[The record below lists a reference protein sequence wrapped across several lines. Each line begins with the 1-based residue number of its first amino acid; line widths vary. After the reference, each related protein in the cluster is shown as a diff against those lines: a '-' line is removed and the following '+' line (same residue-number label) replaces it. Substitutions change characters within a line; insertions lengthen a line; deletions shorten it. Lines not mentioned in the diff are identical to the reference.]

1 MRIHRIIPAT
11 RAEGPGM
18 RFTIWVQGCH
28 NYCRGCYATDLWD
41 ASGGW
46 EISPEELICRIEQ
59 TPGIEGI
66 TFLGGEPMEQAAD
79 LSRIAAAARDLGLSV
94 ITFTGRVY
102 EDILQEGD
110 NQRLTLLAYTDLL
123 IDGPYLPEQH
133 DISRPWVGSS
143 NQRYLFLTDRY
154 TMEDVER
161 CHNRVELRVSRDGIL
176 RMNGMGDFPALERL
190 LNNKSMVRGN
200 EDGTY
205 KV

>member
-1 MRIHRIIPAT
+1 
-11 RAEGPGM
+11 
-18 RFTIWVQGCH
+18 
-28 NYCRGCYATDLWD
+28 
-41 ASGGW
+41 
-46 EISPEELICRIEQ
+46 
-59 TPGIEGI
+59 
-66 TFLGGEPMEQAAD
+66 MEQAAD